1 MDLSILELLDKV
13 LEISG
18 VKEKALRSE
27 QVIQLKERFGLTDFE
42 ALEKFEDV
50 YAYAVVEYSLGDGES
65 PKPKTLVALFKTK
78 EMRET
83 FAAAYR
89 ENKPGDW
96 VEKGQKIAEY
106 RLRDTPLEGVD
117 PRVEIGVFATA
128 FFEVLGKTRSPK
140 EVQLDQKLTSLQ
152 KSISEVQKQQPTL
165 EAINQKLNQIA
176 GADKLALPAAAQE
189 SRAAE
194 LARKLGEWF
203 AVLEYDRVPGYE
215 KWDADYFEW
224 KIDVPMGRRRVS
236 RTLVRGMA
244 GEVEMADVQ
253 TFAAA
258 IETEK
263 ADEGWLVG
271 NRRVSKVARQAVKED
286 AKYEAVLCYT
296 FDELLDE
303 DADFSKYL

>member
-152 KSISEVQKQQPTL
+152 KSISEVQSS
-165 EAINQKLNQIA
+165 
-176 GADKLALPAAAQE
+176 
-189 SRAAE
+189 SR
-194 LARKLGEWF
+194 R
-203 AVLEYDRVPGYE
+203 
-215 KWDADYFEW
+215 
-224 KIDVPMGRRRVS
+224 
-236 RTLVRGMA
+236 
-244 GEVEMADVQ
+244 
-253 TFAAA
+253 
-258 IETEK
+258 
-263 ADEGWLVG
+263 
-271 NRRVSKVARQAVKED
+271 
-286 AKYEAVLCYT
+286 
-296 FDELLDE
+296 
-303 DADFSKYL
+303 